1 MNSTTM
7 TTGFGIVGCGMIS
20 NFHAKAL
27 GEIPDARLAACF
39 DMFPASADKFAAAQG
54 CKAYHDLDAM
64 LADDSVDVVTIC
76 TPSGAHRDPAVA
88 ALNAGKH
95 VLVEKPLEI
104 TLAKCDEIIAAAE
117 ANNVKLGTIMP
128 SRFSEANLTLKKA
141 IEEGR
146 FGKLTLGDTYVKW
159 WRTQE
164 YYDSGGW
171 RGTWALDGG
180 GAYMNQ
186 AIHNVDLLYWFM
198 GDVAEVCG
206 LTDTLAHERIEVE
219 DTGAAVVRF
228 KNGALGTLEAT
239 TSVYP
244 GLLKK
249 TEIHGTKGSVIVEQD
264 DILLWDFAESKP
276 EDEEIRKK
284 FGKGS
289 ATTGGASDPAAISSL
304 GHQKQF
310 EDFLAAIKQGKTPAV
325 DGHQGRKSVELILSI
340 YQSSWTGQRV
350 TLPLAKDPVHPE

>member
-1 MNSTTM
+1 MP
-7 TTGFGIVGCGMIS
+7 TGFGIVGCGMIS
-20 NFHAKAL
+20 NFHAQA
-27 GEIPDARLAACF
+27 IDAIEDATLVACF
-39 DMFPASADKFAAAQG
+39 DMFPEAADKFGEAQG
-54 CKAYHDLDAM
+54 CTAYHDLDKM
-64 LADDSVDVVTIC
+64 LADDAVDVVTIC
-76 TPSGAHRDPAVA
+76 TPSGAHRDPGLA

-104 TLAKCDEIIAAAE
+104 TLAKCDELIEAAE
-117 ANNVKLGTIMP
+117 KNGVKLGTIMP

-141 IEEGR
+141 IDDGR

-159 WRTQE
+159 WRSQE

-198 GDVAEVCG
+198 GDVEQVCG

-219 DTGAAVVRF
+219 DTGCAVVRF

-239 TSVYP
+239 TSAFP

-249 TEIHGTKGSVIVEQD
+249 TEIHGTTGSVIVEQD
-264 DILLWDFAESKP
+264 DVLLWDFAESQP
-276 EDEEIRKK
+276 EDETIREK

-289 ATTGGASDPAAISSL
+289 ATSGGASDPTAISFL

-310 EDFLAAIKQGKTPAV
+310 EDFLAAVRDGRDPAV
-325 DGHQGRKSVELILSI
+325 DGHEGRKSVELILAI
-340 YQSSWTGQRV
+340 YQSSWTGRRV
-350 TLPLAKDPVHPE
+350 TLPLTADPDRESLNAS

>member
-1 MNSTTM
+1 
-7 TTGFGIVGCGMIS
+7 
-20 NFHAKAL
+20 
-27 GEIPDARLAACF
+27 
-39 DMFPASADKFAAAQG
+39 
-54 CKAYHDLDAM
+54 
-64 LADDSVDVVTIC
+64 
-76 TPSGAHRDPAVA
+76 
-88 ALNAGKH
+88 
-95 VLVEKPLEI
+95 
-104 TLAKCDEIIAAAE
+104 
-117 ANNVKLGTIMP
+117 
-128 SRFSEANLTLKKA
+128 
-141 IEEGR
+141 
-146 FGKLTLGDTYVKW
+146 
-159 WRTQE
+159 
-164 YYDSGGW
+164 
-171 RGTWALDGG
+171 
-180 GAYMNQ
+180 MNQ

-198 GDVAEVCG
+198 GNVAEVCG